1 MNRKLKEQTVS
12 ELQEK
17 FKRGKVAI
25 LTDYSG
31 LNVEEM
37 NKLRAELRNEEV
49 EYRVVKN
56 TIVRLAAK
64 STELE
69 LLDDY
74 FNGPTAVA
82 ISYLDPLSPAKVL
95 TKFIKDNQKLEIKA
109 GVVDGNIIQVEDI
122 KLMADIPSREVLLA
136 QMMSVFTSS
145 QTNLVGVLNGILL
158 KFLHVLEAIKE
169 KKKLL
174 IKGD

>member
-1 MNRKLKEQTVS
+1 LNRKLKEQTVS

-25 LTDYSG
+25 LTDYCG
-31 LNVEEM
+31 LNVEDM

-49 EYRVVKN
+49 EFRVVKN

-74 FNGPTAVA
+74 FNGPTAIA

-136 QMMSVFTSS
+136 QMMSVFISS

-169 KKKLL
+169 KKE
-174 IKGD
+174 IID